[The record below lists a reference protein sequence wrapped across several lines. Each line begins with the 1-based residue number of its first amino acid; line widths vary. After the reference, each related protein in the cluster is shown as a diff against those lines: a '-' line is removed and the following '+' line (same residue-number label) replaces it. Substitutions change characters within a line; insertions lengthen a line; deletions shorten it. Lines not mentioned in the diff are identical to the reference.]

1 MLKLKQG
8 HAHCLFQRFGNMAG
22 IFQVMSVGVQA
33 MKAGEVDSA
42 FMSKLAKLATSE
54 MISSKVPFFLTD
66 L

>member
-1 MLKLKQG
+1 
-8 HAHCLFQRFGNMAG
+8 MAG